1 MYLRRIIKW
10 VALLGLI
17 VAGVF
22 AYLVYDALFLPNT
35 KIDEDVAYVYIPT
48 NATFGEVCGQL
59 DTLLV
64 NMGTF
69 RAVARRKKYSDNV
82 KAGKYAIEKGMSNND
97 IVNALR
103 SRNLPVQVS
112 FNNQESLPELAG
124 RIAAQVEADS
134 NSLVQALTDSAYLRK
149 YGLEPT
155 AAIALYIPNTYEFF
169 WNTSA
174 TEFRDRMLTEYDRFW
189 DETRRKQ
196 ADSLG
201 LSPLQVITL
210 ASVVQKE
217 TAKVSERPRVA
228 GLYLNRLAKNMP
240 LQADPTVIYA
250 IKEQTGNFDTI
261 IKRVLFKDL
270 TLDSPYNTYKYAGLP
285 PGPITM
291 PDISS
296 VDAVLQA
303 EKNDYYYMV
312 ADVEN
317 FGFHMFAESLTQH
330 NRNKAQYIRWINSQ
344 KINR

>member
-1 MYLRRIIKW
+1 MYLKRIVRW
-10 VALLGLI
+10 VAILGLLA
-17 VAGVF
+17 AGGF
-22 AYLVYDALFLPNT
+22 AWLVYNALFAPNT
-35 KIDEDVAYVYIPT
+35 RMEEEVAYVYIPT
-48 NATFGEVCGQL
+48 HASFDEVCEQL
-59 DTLLV
+59 DTLLI

-69 RAVARRKKYSDNV
+69 QAVARQKKYPGNI
-82 KAGKYAIEKGMSNND
+82 KPGKYAIEKGMSNND
-97 IVNALR
+97 IINSLR

-124 RIAAQVEADS
+124 RVASQLEADS
-134 NSLVQALTDSAYLRK
+134 ISLVQALTDPGYLEE
-149 YGLEPT
+149 YGLESRSG
-155 AAIALYIPNTYEFF
+155 IALFIPNTYEFF

-174 TEFRDRMLTEYDRFW
+174 TEFRDRMLREYDRFW
-189 DETRRKQ
+189 NATRRKQ

-217 TAKVSERPRVA
+217 TAKVRERPRVA
-228 GLYLNRLAKNMP
+228 GLYLNRLKKNMP

-250 IKEQTGNFDTI
+250 IKEQSGNFDTI

-270 TLDSPYNTYKYAGLP
+270 ELDSPYNTYKYTGLP

-296 VDAVLQA
+296 IDAVLQA
-303 EKNDYYYMV
+303 EKHDYYYMV

-317 FGFHMFAESLTQH
+317 FGFHMFAESLAQH